1 MTQPAPPEQ
10 TPRSPVG
17 HIAAFAGLVAL
28 YLAPAVLGVLIL
40 LLVASRQAGANAFRY
55 VGF

>member
-10 TPRSPVG
+10 APRSPAG
-17 HIAAFAGLVAL
+17 RAAAFAGLVAL
-28 YLAPAVLGVLIL
+28 YLAPALLGVLIL
-40 LLVASRQAGANAFRY
+40 LLVADRQAGANAFRY